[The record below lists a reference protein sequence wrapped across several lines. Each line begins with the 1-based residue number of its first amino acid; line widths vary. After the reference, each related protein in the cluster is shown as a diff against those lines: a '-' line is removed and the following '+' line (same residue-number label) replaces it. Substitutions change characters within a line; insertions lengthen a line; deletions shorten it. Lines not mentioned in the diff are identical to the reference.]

1 MSDYATVSDIQT
13 LKRLLTFDEIER
25 ARQLIPVVCS
35 LIRYEAQ
42 KTGRNYDDMIYHSE
56 LVPIVDLFTG
66 NGTLTTFNLSY
77 VPQGTLSVTVNGTA
91 LSSGYTLSGNA
102 LTFATAPTG
111 EILVMYDYRALAE
124 VAKGV
129 VCDVVMRELNTP
141 SNQLPATT
149 YSESAGSVSQ
159 SYTLPNAS
167 GAIKLWK
174 SDLKALGLLR
184 QKIDTID
191 LMTPRKRGC
200 C

>member
-1 MSDYATVSDIQT
+1 MSDYATVNDINQ
-13 LKRLLTFDEIER
+13 LKRLLTFDEQNR
-25 ARQLIPVVCS
+25 AKRLIPIVCS
-35 LIRYEAQ
+35 LIRYEAV
-42 KTGRNYDDMIYHSE
+42 KTGRNYDDMILKSE
-56 LVPIVDLFTG
+56 LVPIVDILNG
-66 NGTLTTFNLSY
+66 NGEDTEFALSY
-77 VPQGTLSVTVNGTA
+77 IPQGMVAITVNGVYLA
-91 LSSGYTLSGNA
+91 DGYTISEKA
-102 LTFATAPTG
+102 LTFDSAPTG

-124 VAKGV
+124 VVKGV

-149 YSESAGSVSQ
+149 YSESAGNVSQ

-191 LMTPRKRGC
+191 LMPTRKRGC
-200 C
+200 

>member
-1 MSDYATVSDIQT
+1 MSDYATVNDINQ
-13 LKRLLTFDEIER
+13 LKRPLTFDEQNR
-25 ARQLIPVVCS
+25 ANRLIPIVCS
-35 LIRYEAQ
+35 LIRYEAV
-42 KTGRNYDDMIYHSE
+42 KTGRNYDDMILKSE
-56 LVPIVDLFTG
+56 LVPIVDILNG
-66 NGTLTTFNLSY
+66 NGEETEFALSY
-77 VPQGTLSVTVNGTA
+77 IPQGMVAITVNGVYLA
-91 LSSGYTLSGNA
+91 DGYTISEKA
-102 LTFATAPTG
+102 LTFDSAPTG

-124 VAKGV
+124 VVKGV

-149 YSESAGSVSQ
+149 YSESAGNVSQ

-191 LMTPRKRGC
+191 LMPPKRGC
-200 C
+200 

>member
-1 MSDYATVSDIQT
+1 MSDYATVNDINQ
-13 LKRLLTFDEIER
+13 LKRPLTFDEQNR
-25 ARQLIPVVCS
+25 AKRLIPIVCS
-35 LIRYEAQ
+35 LIRYEAV
-42 KTGRNYDDMIYHSE
+42 KTGRNYDDMILKSE
-56 LVPIVDLFTG
+56 LVPIVDILNG
-66 NGTLTTFNLSY
+66 NGEETEYTLSY
-77 VPQGTLSVTVNGTA
+77 IPQGTVAITVNGVYLA
-91 LSSGYTLSGNA
+91 DGYTISEKA
-102 LTFATAPTG
+102 LTFDSAPTG

-124 VAKGV
+124 VVKGV

-149 YSESAGSVSQ
+149 YSESAGNVSQ

-191 LMTPRKRGC
+191 LMPPKRGC
-200 C
+200 

>member
-1 MSDYATVSDIQT
+1 MSDYATVNDINQ
-13 LKRLLTFDEIER
+13 LKRPLTFDEQNR
-25 ARQLIPVVCS
+25 AKKLIPIVCS
-35 LIRYEAQ
+35 LIRYEAV
-42 KTGRNYDDMIYHSE
+42 KTGRNYDDMILKSE
-56 LVPIVDLFTG
+56 LVPIVDIL
-66 NGTLTTFNLSY
+66 NGDGSETEFALSY
-77 VPQGTLSVTVNGTA
+77 IPQGTVAITVNGVYLA
-91 LSSGYTLSGNA
+91 DGYTISEKA
-102 LTFATAPTG
+102 LTFDSAPTG
-111 EILVMYDYRALAE
+111 EVLVMYDYRALAE
-124 VAKGV
+124 VVKGV

-149 YSESAGSVSQ
+149 YSESAGNVSQ

-200 C
+200 

>member
-42 KTGRNYDDMIYHSE
+42 KTGRNYDDMIYRSE
-56 LVPIVDLFTG
+56 LVPIVDCFTG
-66 NGTLTTFNLSY
+66 NGTDTNFVLSY
-77 VPQGTLSVTVNGTA
+77 VPQGTLAVTVNGNA
-91 LSSGYTLSGNA
+91 LTSGYTVSGNA
-102 LTFATAPTG
+102 LTFDVAPSG

-124 VAKGV
+124 VVKGV

-149 YSESAGSVSQ
+149 YSETAGSVSQ

-167 GAIKLWK
+167 GAIKLWN
-174 SDLKALGLLR
+174 SDLKALGLKR

>member
-1 MSDYATVSDIQT
+1 MSDYATVNDINQ
-13 LKRLLTFDEIER
+13 LKRPLKFDEQNR
-25 ARQLIPVVCS
+25 AKRLIPIVCS
-35 LIRYEAQ
+35 LIRYEAV
-42 KTGRNYDDMIYHSE
+42 KTGRNYDDMILKSE
-56 LVPIVDLFTG
+56 LVPIVDILNG
-66 NGTLTTFNLSY
+66 NGQETEYALSY
-77 VPQGTLSVTVNGTA
+77 IPQGTVAITVNGVYLA
-91 LSSGYTLSGNA
+91 DGYTISEKA
-102 LTFATAPTG
+102 LTFDSAPTG

-124 VAKGV
+124 VVKGV

-149 YSESAGSVSQ
+149 YSESAGNVSQ

-191 LMTPRKRGC
+191 LMPPKRGC
-200 C
+200 

>member
-1 MSDYATVSDIQT
+1 MSDYATVNDINQ
-13 LKRLLTFDEIER
+13 LKRPLTFDEQNR
-25 ARQLIPVVCS
+25 AKRLIPIVCS
-35 LIRYEAQ
+35 LIRYEAV
-42 KTGRNYDDMIYHSE
+42 KTGRNYDDMILKSE
-56 LVPIVDLFTG
+56 LVPIVDILSG
-66 NGTLTTFNLSY
+66 DGTETEFALSY
-77 VPQGTLSVTVNGTA
+77 IPQGTVAITVNGVYLA
-91 LSSGYTLSGNA
+91 DGYTISEKA
-102 LTFATAPTG
+102 LTFDSAPTG

-124 VAKGV
+124 VVKGV

-149 YSESAGSVSQ
+149 YSESAGNVSQ

-191 LMTPRKRGC
+191 LMPPKRGC
-200 C
+200 

>member
-1 MSDYATVSDIQT
+1 MSDYATVNDINQ
-13 LKRLLTFDEIER
+13 LKRPLTFDEQNR
-25 ARQLIPVVCS
+25 AKRLIPIVCS
-35 LIRYEAQ
+35 LIRYESV
-42 KTGRNYDDMIYHSE
+42 KTGRNYEDMILKSE
-56 LVPIVDLFTG
+56 LVPIVDILNG
-66 NGTLTTFNLSY
+66 NGEETEYTLSY
-77 VPQGTLSVTVNGTA
+77 IPQGTVAITVNGVYLA
-91 LSSGYTLSGNA
+91 DGYTISEKA
-102 LTFATAPTG
+102 LTFDSAPTG

-124 VAKGV
+124 VVKGV

-149 YSESAGSVSQ
+149 YSESAGNVSQ

-191 LMTPRKRGC
+191 LMPPKRGC
-200 C
+200 

>member
-1 MSDYATVSDIQT
+1 MSDYATVNDINQ
-13 LKRLLTFDEIER
+13 LKRPLTFDEQNR
-25 ARQLIPVVCS
+25 AKRLIPIVCS
-35 LIRYEAQ
+35 LIRYEAV
-42 KTGRNYDDMIYHSE
+42 KTGRNYDDMILKSE
-56 LVPIVDLFTG
+56 LVPIVDIL
-66 NGTLTTFNLSY
+66 NGDGQETEYALSY
-77 VPQGTLSVTVNGTA
+77 IPQGMVAITVNGVYLA
-91 LSSGYTLSGNA
+91 DGYTISEKA
-102 LTFATAPTG
+102 LTFDSAPTG

-124 VAKGV
+124 VVKGV

-149 YSESAGSVSQ
+149 YSESAGNVSQ

-191 LMTPRKRGC
+191 LMPTRKRGC
-200 C
+200 

>member
-1 MSDYATVSDIQT
+1 MVAITVNGVYLADGYTISE
-13 LKRLLTFDEIER
+13 KALTFD
-25 ARQLIPVVCS
+25 S
-35 LIRYEAQ
+35 
-42 KTGRNYDDMIYHSE
+42 
-56 LVPIVDLFTG
+56 
-66 NGTLTTFNLSY
+66 
-77 VPQGTLSVTVNGTA
+77 
-91 LSSGYTLSGNA
+91 
-102 LTFATAPTG
+102 APTG

-124 VAKGV
+124 VVKGV

-149 YSESAGSVSQ
+149 YSESAGNVSQ

-191 LMTPRKRGC
+191 LMPPKRGC
-200 C
+200 

>member
-1 MSDYATVSDIQT
+1 MSDYATVNDINQ
-13 LKRLLTFDEIER
+13 LKRPLTFDEQNR
-25 ARQLIPVVCS
+25 AKRLIPIICS
-35 LIRYEAQ
+35 LIRYEAV
-42 KTGRNYDDMIYHSE
+42 KTGRNYDDMILKSE
-56 LVPIVDLFTG
+56 LVPIVDILNG
-66 NGTLTTFNLSY
+66 NGQETEYTLSY
-77 VPQGTLSVTVNGTA
+77 IPQGTVAITVNGVYLA
-91 LSSGYTLSGNA
+91 DGYTISEKA
-102 LTFATAPTG
+102 LTFDSAPTG

-124 VAKGV
+124 VVKGV

-149 YSESAGSVSQ
+149 YSESAGNVSQ

-191 LMTPRKRGC
+191 LMPTRKRGC
-200 C
+200 

>member
-1 MSDYATVSDIQT
+1 MSDYATVNDINQ
-13 LKRLLTFDEIER
+13 LKRPLTFDEQNR
-25 ARQLIPVVCS
+25 AKRLIPIVCS
-35 LIRYEAQ
+35 LIRYEAV
-42 KTGRNYDDMIYHSE
+42 KTGRNYDDMILKSE
-56 LVPIVDLFTG
+56 LVPIVDILDG
-66 NGTLTTFNLSY
+66 NGTETEFALSY
-77 VPQGTLSVTVNGTA
+77 IPQGTVAITVNGVYLA
-91 LSSGYTLSGNA
+91 DGYTISEKA
-102 LTFATAPTG
+102 LTFDSAPTG

-124 VAKGV
+124 VVKGV

-149 YSESAGSVSQ
+149 YSESAGNVSQ

-191 LMTPRKRGC
+191 LYTPKRGC
-200 C
+200 

>member
-1 MSDYATVSDIQT
+1 MSDYATVNDINQ
-13 LKRLLTFDEIER
+13 LKRPLTFDEQNR
-25 ARQLIPVVCS
+25 AKRLIPIVCS
-35 LIRYEAQ
+35 LIRYEAV
-42 KTGRNYDDMIYHSE
+42 KTGRNYDEMILKSE
-56 LVPIVDLFTG
+56 LVPIVDILDG
-66 NGTLTTFNLSY
+66 NGSETEFALSY
-77 VPQGTLSVTVNGTA
+77 IPQGTVAITVNGVYLA
-91 LSSGYTLSGNA
+91 DGYTISEKA
-102 LTFATAPTG
+102 LTFDSAPTG

-124 VAKGV
+124 VVKGV

-149 YSESAGSVSQ
+149 YSESAGNVSQ

-191 LMTPRKRGC
+191 LYTPKKRGC
-200 C
+200 

>member
-1 MSDYATVSDIQT
+1 MSDYATVNDINQ
-13 LKRLLTFDEIER
+13 LKRPLTFDEQNR
-25 ARQLIPVVCS
+25 AKRLIPIVCS
-35 LIRYEAQ
+35 LIRYEAV
-42 KTGRNYDDMIYHSE
+42 KTGRNYDDMILKSE
-56 LVPIVDLFTG
+56 LVPIVDILNG
-66 NGTLTTFNLSY
+66 NGEETEYTLSY
-77 VPQGTLSVTVNGTA
+77 IPQGMVAITVNGVYLA
-91 LSSGYTLSGNA
+91 DGYTISEKE
-102 LTFATAPTG
+102 LTFDSAPTG

-124 VAKGV
+124 VVKGV

-149 YSESAGSVSQ
+149 YSESAGNVSQ

-191 LMTPRKRGC
+191 LMPPKRGC
-200 C
+200 

>member
-1 MSDYATVSDIQT
+1 MSDYATVNDINQ
-13 LKRLLTFDEIER
+13 LKRPLTFDEQNR
-25 ARQLIPVVCS
+25 AKRLIPIVCS
-35 LIRYEAQ
+35 LIRYEAV
-42 KTGRNYDDMIYHSE
+42 KTGRNYDDMILKSE
-56 LVPIVDLFTG
+56 LVPIVDILVG
-66 NGTLTTFNLSY
+66 NGTETQYALSY
-77 VPQGTLSVTVNGTA
+77 IPQGTVAITVNGVYLA
-91 LSSGYTLSGNA
+91 DGYTISEKA
-102 LTFATAPTG
+102 LTFDSAPTG

-124 VAKGV
+124 VVKGV

-149 YSESAGSVSQ
+149 YSESAGNVSQ

-191 LMTPRKRGC
+191 LMPPKRGC
-200 C
+200 

>member
-1 MSDYATVSDIQT
+1 MSDYATVNDINQ
-13 LKRLLTFDEIER
+13 LKRPLTFDEQNR
-25 ARQLIPVVCS
+25 AKRLIPIVCS
-35 LIRYEAQ
+35 RIRYEAV
-42 KTGRNYDDMIYHSE
+42 KTGRNYDDMILKSE
-56 LVPIVDLFTG
+56 LVPIVDILNG
-66 NGTLTTFNLSY
+66 NGEDTEFVLSY
-77 VPQGTLSVTVNGTA
+77 IPQGMVAITVNGVYLA
-91 LSSGYTLSGNA
+91 DGYTISEKA
-102 LTFATAPTG
+102 LTFDSAPTG

-124 VAKGV
+124 VVKGV

-149 YSESAGSVSQ
+149 YSESAGNVSQ

-191 LMTPRKRGC
+191 LMPTRKRGC
-200 C
+200 